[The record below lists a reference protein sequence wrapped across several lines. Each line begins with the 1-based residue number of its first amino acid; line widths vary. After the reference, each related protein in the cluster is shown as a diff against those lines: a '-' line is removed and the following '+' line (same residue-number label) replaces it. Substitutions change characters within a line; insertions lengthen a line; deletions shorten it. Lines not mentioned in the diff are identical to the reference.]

1 MRSAVSIRSSFL
13 FFTWKYA
20 LLSFIIHILQQDE
33 EKEQMEEI
41 NERLKMAVFSEEGN
55 QEISRLKNIG
65 LENINYRIRI
75 YYGETEAG
83 VRLEEENPGTR
94 VEFYI
99 PMRRE
104 E

>member
-1 MRSAVSIRSSFL
+1 MHRSGAGIEIQIRDDGVG
-13 FFTWKYA
+13 
-20 LLSFIIHILQQDE
+20 I

-41 NERLKMAVFSEEGN
+41 NERLKMAVFSEEGK

>member
-1 MRSAVSIRSSFL
+1 MKILITVFGSI
-13 FFTWKYA
+13 
-20 LLSFIIHILQQDE
+20 
-33 EKEQMEEI
+33 M
-41 NERLKMAVFSEEGN
+41 
-55 QEISRLKNIG
+55 
-65 LENINYRIRI
+65 
-75 YYGETEAG
+75 GETEAG